1 MEIGSTQGPA
11 SMAML
16 AKTLQNSTM
25 GADVVSKTLD
35 AVNQMGSGG
44 AANNTNADY
53 DFQTKVLMAGAMGKG
68 ENLNVKI

>member
-1 MEIGSTQGPA
+1 MEIGSAQGQA

-35 AVNQMGSGG
+35 AVNQMGSG

-68 ENLNVKI
+68 ENLNVEI